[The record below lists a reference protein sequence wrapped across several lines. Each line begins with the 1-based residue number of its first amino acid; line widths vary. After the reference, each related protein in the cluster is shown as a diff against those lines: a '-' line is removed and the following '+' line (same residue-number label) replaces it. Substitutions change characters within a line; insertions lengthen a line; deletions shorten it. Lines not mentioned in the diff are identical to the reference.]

1 MLVVTSLGAHG
12 HEANGETGLSD
23 DFAPLVRRLM
33 ARDQVPGV
41 AVGVVE
47 RGHLVFAQG
56 FGFRDLDKHLPVT
69 PDTLFPLGSCSK
81 AFTATAIALLAD
93 EGKIRLDAP
102 VRTYLRDFA
111 LRDPVASATLTTR
124 DLLTHKSGLPRHD
137 LFWYQAPFSR
147 DELYGRLRFL
157 EPSGPP
163 RAQWRYNSLMY
174 VVAGRI
180 VEKVSGESWESFV
193 ASRLLVPLDMRRTL
207 LSAEAMEADS
217 NHASPYTIREGRV
230 QKMPMLMGL
239 SAIAPAGAVQTSVRD
254 LARWLTFQAT
264 RTPGLLDERTWR
276 ELHRPQAEMPESD
289 QPEVR
294 HRSYALGWIH
304 ETYRGHSLVTH
315 NGSIDGFVVHLGF
328 LPETGQGLIVLMNRD
343 FATEALMAIA
353 YSAYDRL
360 LGLAP
365 LDWEKKLEET
375 PAASPTVRETA
386 LDFPIE
392 EVVGSYEHPAYG
404 TLTIRAEGERLVM
417 KFRRLRFTL
426 AYQGARRFLGRE
438 PIADGGPYISL
449 RFSKPKRDAP
459 LKLFVPLNFD
469 EGDPVEVLT
478 RSEKSDRKT
487 ADGHGAMWSRSTHGP
502 QDAPRQADAE
512 SESVDEGAHSE
523 E

>member
-1 MLVVTSLGAHG
+1 MGLASLD

-33 ARDQVPGV
+33 ARDQIPGV

-47 RGHLVFAQG
+47 RGHLAFARG
-56 FGFRDLDKHLPVT
+56 FGYRDVDKRLPVT

-81 AFTATAIALLAD
+81 AFTATAIALLAG
-93 EGKIRLDAP
+93 EGRIALDTP
-102 VRTYLRDFA
+102 VRTYLPDFS
-111 LRDPVASATLTTR
+111 LQDPVASATLTPR

-163 RAQWRYNSLMY
+163 RTQWRYNSLMF

-193 ASRLLVPLDMRRTL
+193 ASRILVPLDMRRTL

-217 NHASPYTIREGRV
+217 DHASPYAIRQGRV
-230 QKMPMLMGL
+230 QKIPMLKGL

-254 LARWLTFQAT
+254 LARWLTFHAT
-264 RTPGLLDERTWR
+264 RSPALLDERMWR
-276 ELHRPQAEMPESD
+276 ELHRPQAEMPESE

-294 HRSYALGWIH
+294 QRYYALGWIH
-304 ETYRGHSLVTH
+304 ESYRGHPLVAH
-315 NGSIDGFVVHLGF
+315 NGSINGFVVHLGF
-328 LPETGQGLIVLMNRD
+328 LPETGQALIVLCNRD

-360 LGLAP
+360 LGLEP
-365 LDWEKKLEET
+365 LDWEQRLAET
-375 PAASPTVRETA
+375 PTALPNVRETA

-392 EVVGSYEHPAYG
+392 DVVGRYEHPAYG
-404 TLTIRAEGERLVM
+404 PLTVRAEGDRLVM
-417 KFRRLRFTL
+417 QFRTL
-426 AYQGARRFLGRE
+426 HSTLVYQGERRFLGLE
-438 PIADGGPYISL
+438 SVVDGGPQISV
-449 RFSKPKRDAP
+449 RFSKPKLDEP

-469 EGDPVEVLT
+469 AGDPVEVLT
-478 RSEKSDRKT
+478 RVSTTAPSCVGRGRPGTRKK
-487 ADGHGAMWSRSTHGP
+487 AR
-502 QDAPRQADAE
+502 R
-512 SESVDEGAHSE
+512 
-523 E
+523 